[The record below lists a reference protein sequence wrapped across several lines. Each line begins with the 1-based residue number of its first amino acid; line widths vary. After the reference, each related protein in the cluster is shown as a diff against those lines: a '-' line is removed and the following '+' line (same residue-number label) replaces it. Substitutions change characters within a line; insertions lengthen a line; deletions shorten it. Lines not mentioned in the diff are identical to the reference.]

1 MKSKNLI
8 LSAMLMALPST
19 LMAQQNIQKAFDA
32 LLKDKIVETKT
43 QHTLERD
50 PETGQKTAQADVYDF
65 TLPTLYA
72 RKHIKEIQEAFEK
85 DKDAAY
91 TYRTGT
97 HRQDEVNE
105 RVDKKRHE
113 TMLSVIHYSRIQ
125 IAVGDGKQSVA
136 IGTKEGANYVYAC
149 FNDEDDA
156 TKKYRYCYAMDWVEQ
171 NGETIVRLAVTYA
184 TTLQYRNNKRQT
196 RTFIVNGEKVRVDG
210 NSFSNSFSL
219 GNGFPFDNS
228 SVFDSDS
235 ISFNRERS
243 SEGWLSEFN
252 TYKRLYQRNPDGSAA
267 NYYATYIYKLCKKA
281 DCLENEE
288 KQLVATEIKR
298 LKAKT
303 KDEFI
308 QQLFDMGI
316 ERLKK

>member
-1 MKSKNLI
+1 MKSKSLI
-8 LSAMLMALPST
+8 LTAMLTALPSV
-19 LMAQQNIQKAFDA
+19 LLAQQNIQKAFDA
-32 LLKDKIVETKT
+32 LLNENIVEIKT

-50 PETGQKTAQADVYDF
+50 PETGKKKAQMDIYDF
-65 TLPTLYA
+65 EIANPTGISRIKDIQRAFDKDKETAYELRSGDHAGNNYPTL
-72 RKHIKEIQEAFEK
+72 
-85 DKDAAY
+85 
-91 TYRTGT
+91 
-97 HRQDEVNE
+97 
-105 RVDKKRHE
+105 
-113 TMLSVIHYSRIQ
+113 
-125 IAVGDGKQSVA
+125 AVGDGRSQAVA
-136 IGTKEGANYVYAC
+136 VGRIKGSNYIYAC
-149 FNDEDDA
+149 FLDKDDPE
-156 TKKYRYCYAMDWVEQ
+156 KSYRYAYALEWVEKDKKTQ
-171 NGETIVRLAVTYA
+171 VRLAVTYA
-184 TTLQYRNNKRQT
+184 TTLQYRNSKSQT

-235 ISFNRERS
+235 ISFTRERS

>member
-1 MKSKNLI
+1 MKSKSLI
-8 LSAMLMALPST
+8 LTAMLTALPSV
-19 LMAQQNIQKAFDA
+19 LLAQQNIQKAFDA
-32 LLKDKIVETKT
+32 LLNENIVEIKT

-50 PETGQKTAQADVYDF
+50 PETGKKKAQMDIYDF
-65 TLPTLYA
+65 EVANPTGISRIKDIQRAFDKDKETAYELRSGDHAGNNYPTL
-72 RKHIKEIQEAFEK
+72 
-85 DKDAAY
+85 
-91 TYRTGT
+91 
-97 HRQDEVNE
+97 
-105 RVDKKRHE
+105 
-113 TMLSVIHYSRIQ
+113 
-125 IAVGDGKQSVA
+125 AVGDGRSQAVA
-136 IGTKEGANYVYAC
+136 VGRIKGSNYIYAL
-149 FNDEDDA
+149 FLDKDDPE
-156 TKKYRYCYAMDWVEQ
+156 KIYRYAYALEWVEKDKKTQ
-171 NGETIVRLAVTYA
+171 VRLAVTYA
-184 TTLQYRNNKRQT
+184 TTLQYRNSKRQT

>member
-1 MKSKNLI
+1 
-8 LSAMLMALPST
+8 MLTALPSV
-19 LMAQQNIQKAFDA
+19 LLAQQNIQKAFDA
-32 LLKDKIVETKT
+32 LLNENIVEIKT

-50 PETGQKTAQADVYDF
+50 PETGKKKAQMDIYDF
-65 TLPTLYA
+65 EVANPTGISRIKDIQRAFDKDKETAYELRSGDHAGNNYPTL
-72 RKHIKEIQEAFEK
+72 
-85 DKDAAY
+85 
-91 TYRTGT
+91 
-97 HRQDEVNE
+97 
-105 RVDKKRHE
+105 
-113 TMLSVIHYSRIQ
+113 
-125 IAVGDGKQSVA
+125 AVGDGRSQAVA
-136 IGTKEGANYVYAC
+136 VGRIKGSNYIYAC
-149 FNDEDDA
+149 FLDKDDPE
-156 TKKYRYCYAMDWVEQ
+156 KSYRYAYALEWVEKDKKTQ
-171 NGETIVRLAVTYA
+171 VRLAVTYA

-281 DCLENEE
+281 DCLEDGE

>member
-1 MKSKNLI
+1 MKSKSLI
-8 LSAMLMALPST
+8 LTAMLTALPSV
-19 LMAQQNIQKAFDA
+19 LLAQQNIQKAFDA
-32 LLKDKIVETKT
+32 LLNENIVEIKT

-50 PETGQKTAQADVYDF
+50 PETGKKKAQMDIYDF
-65 TLPTLYA
+65 EVANPTGISRIKDIQRAFDKDKETAYELRSGDHAGNNYPTL
-72 RKHIKEIQEAFEK
+72 
-85 DKDAAY
+85 
-91 TYRTGT
+91 
-97 HRQDEVNE
+97 
-105 RVDKKRHE
+105 
-113 TMLSVIHYSRIQ
+113 
-125 IAVGDGKQSVA
+125 AVGDGRSQAVA
-136 IGTKEGANYVYAC
+136 VGRIKGSNYIYAC
-149 FNDEDDA
+149 FLDKDDPE
-156 TKKYRYCYAMDWVEQ
+156 KSYRYAYALEWVEKDKKTQ
-171 NGETIVRLAVTYA
+171 VRLAVTYA
-184 TTLQYRNNKRQT
+184 TTLQYRNSKRQT

>member
-1 MKSKNLI
+1 MKSKSLI
-8 LSAMLMALPST
+8 LTAILTALPSV
-19 LMAQQNIQKAFDA
+19 LLAQQNIQKAFDA
-32 LLKDKIVETKT
+32 LLNENIVEIKT

-50 PETGQKTAQADVYDF
+50 PETGKKKAQIDIYDF
-65 TLPTLYA
+65 EIANPTGISRIKDIQRAFDKDKETAYELRSGDHAGNNYPTL
-72 RKHIKEIQEAFEK
+72 
-85 DKDAAY
+85 
-91 TYRTGT
+91 
-97 HRQDEVNE
+97 
-105 RVDKKRHE
+105 
-113 TMLSVIHYSRIQ
+113 
-125 IAVGDGKQSVA
+125 AVGDGRSQAVA
-136 IGTKEGANYVYAC
+136 VGRIKGSNYIYAL
-149 FNDEDDA
+149 FLDKDDSE
-156 TKKYRYCYAMDWVEQ
+156 KIYRYAYALEWVEKDKKTQ
-171 NGETIVRLAVTYA
+171 VRLAITYA
-184 TTLQYRNNKRQT
+184 TTLQYRNGRKQVK
-196 RTFIVNGEKVRVDG
+196 TFIVNGQEVRVDG
-210 NSFSNSFSL
+210 NSFSL

-252 TYKRLYQRNPDGSAA
+252 TYKRLYQNNPDGAAA

-281 DCLENEE
+281 DCLEDGE

>member
-1 MKSKNLI
+1 LF
-8 LSAMLMALPST
+8 L
-19 LMAQQNIQKAFDA
+19 D
-32 LLKDKIVETKT
+32 KD
-43 QHTLERD
+43 D
-50 PETGQKTAQADVYDF
+50 PEKIYR
-65 TLPTLYA
+65 YA
-72 RKHIKEIQEAFEK
+72 YVLEWVEK
-85 DKDAAY
+85 DKK
-91 TYRTGT
+91 T
-97 HRQDEVNE
+97 Q
-105 RVDKKRHE
+105 
-113 TMLSVIHYSRIQ
+113 
-125 IAVGDGKQSVA
+125 
-136 IGTKEGANYVYAC
+136 
-149 FNDEDDA
+149 
-156 TKKYRYCYAMDWVEQ
+156 
-171 NGETIVRLAVTYA
+171 VRLAVTYA
-184 TTLQYRNNKRQT
+184 TTLQYRNSKRQT

-219 GNGFPFDNS
+219 GNGFPFGNS

-235 ISFNRERS
+235 TLFNHERS

-252 TYKRLYQRNPDGSAA
+252 TYKRLYQNNPDGAAA

-281 DCLENEE
+281 DCLEDGE

>member
-1 MKSKNLI
+1 
-8 LSAMLMALPST
+8 MLTALPSV
-19 LMAQQNIQKAFDA
+19 LLAQQNIQKTFDA
-32 LLKDKIVETKT
+32 LLNENIVEIKT

-50 PETGQKTAQADVYDF
+50 PETGKKKAQMDIYDF
-65 TLPTLYA
+65 EIANPTGISRIKDIQRAFDKDKEAAYELRSGDHAGNNYPTL
-72 RKHIKEIQEAFEK
+72 
-85 DKDAAY
+85 
-91 TYRTGT
+91 
-97 HRQDEVNE
+97 
-105 RVDKKRHE
+105 
-113 TMLSVIHYSRIQ
+113 
-125 IAVGDGKQSVA
+125 AVGDGRSQAVA
-136 IGTKEGANYVYAC
+136 VGRIKGSNYIYAC
-149 FNDEDDA
+149 FLDKDDPE
-156 TKKYRYCYAMDWVEQ
+156 KSYRYAYALEWVEKDKKTQ
-171 NGETIVRLAVTYA
+171 VRLAVTYA
-184 TTLQYRNNKRQT
+184 TTLQYRNSKRQT

>member
-1 MKSKNLI
+1 MKSKSLI
-8 LSAMLMALPST
+8 LTAMLTALPSV
-19 LMAQQNIQKAFDA
+19 LLAQQNIQKAFDA
-32 LLKDKIVETKT
+32 LLNENIVEIKT

-50 PETGQKTAQADVYDF
+50 PETGKKKAQMDIYDF
-65 TLPTLYA
+65 EIANPTGISRIKDIQRAFDKDKEAAYELRSGDHAGNNYPTL
-72 RKHIKEIQEAFEK
+72 
-85 DKDAAY
+85 
-91 TYRTGT
+91 
-97 HRQDEVNE
+97 
-105 RVDKKRHE
+105 
-113 TMLSVIHYSRIQ
+113 
-125 IAVGDGKQSVA
+125 AVGDGRSQAVA
-136 IGTKEGANYVYAC
+136 VGRIKGSNYIYAC
-149 FNDEDDA
+149 FLDKDDPE
-156 TKKYRYCYAMDWVEQ
+156 KSYRYAYALEWVEKDKKTQ
-171 NGETIVRLAVTYA
+171 VRLAVTYA

>member
-1 MKSKNLI
+1 MKSKSLI
-8 LSAMLMALPST
+8 LTAMLTALPSV
-19 LMAQQNIQKAFDA
+19 LLAQQNIQKAFDA
-32 LLKDKIVETKT
+32 LLNENIVEIKT

-50 PETGQKTAQADVYDF
+50 PETGKKKAQMDIYDF
-65 TLPTLYA
+65 EIANPTGISRIKDIQRAFDKDKETAYELRSGDHAGIKGSNYIYA
-72 RKHIKEIQEAFEK
+72 CFLDKDDPEKSYRYAYALEWVEK
-85 DKDAAY
+85 DKK
-91 TYRTGT
+91 T
-97 HRQDEVNE
+97 Q
-105 RVDKKRHE
+105 
-113 TMLSVIHYSRIQ
+113 
-125 IAVGDGKQSVA
+125 
-136 IGTKEGANYVYAC
+136 
-149 FNDEDDA
+149 
-156 TKKYRYCYAMDWVEQ
+156 
-171 NGETIVRLAVTYA
+171 VRLAVTYA

-252 TYKRLYQRNPDGSAA
+252 TYKRLYQNNPDGAAA

-281 DCLENEE
+281 DCLEDGE

>member
-1 MKSKNLI
+1 MKSKSLI
-8 LSAMLMALPST
+8 LTVMLTALPSV
-19 LMAQQNIQKAFDA
+19 LLAQQNIQKAFDA
-32 LLKDKIVETKT
+32 LLNENIVEIKT

-50 PETGQKTAQADVYDF
+50 PETGKKKAQMDIYDF
-65 TLPTLYA
+65 EVANPTGISRIKDIQRAFDKDKEAAYELRSGDHAGNNYPTL
-72 RKHIKEIQEAFEK
+72 
-85 DKDAAY
+85 
-91 TYRTGT
+91 
-97 HRQDEVNE
+97 
-105 RVDKKRHE
+105 
-113 TMLSVIHYSRIQ
+113 
-125 IAVGDGKQSVA
+125 AVGDGRSQAVA
-136 IGTKEGANYVYAC
+136 VGKIKGSNYIYAL
-149 FNDEDDA
+149 FIDKDDPE
-156 TKKYRYCYAMDWVEQ
+156 KIYRYAYALEWVEKDKKTQ
-171 NGETIVRLAVTYA
+171 VRLAITYA
-184 TTLQYRNNKRQT
+184 TTLQYRNSKRQT
-196 RTFIVNGEKVRVDG
+196 RTFIVNGEKIRVDG

-252 TYKRLYQRNPDGSAA
+252 TYKRLYQNNPDGAAA

-281 DCLENEE
+281 DCLEDGE

-308 QQLFDMGI
+308 QQLFDMSI

>member
-1 MKSKNLI
+1 
-8 LSAMLMALPST
+8 MLTALPSV
-19 LMAQQNIQKAFDA
+19 LLAQQNIQKAFDA
-32 LLKDKIVETKT
+32 LLNENIVEIKT

-50 PETGQKTAQADVYDF
+50 PETGKKKAQMDIYDF
-65 TLPTLYA
+65 EVANPTGISRIKDIQRAFDKDKETAYELRSGDHAGNNYPTL
-72 RKHIKEIQEAFEK
+72 
-85 DKDAAY
+85 
-91 TYRTGT
+91 
-97 HRQDEVNE
+97 
-105 RVDKKRHE
+105 
-113 TMLSVIHYSRIQ
+113 
-125 IAVGDGKQSVA
+125 AVGDGRSQAVA
-136 IGTKEGANYVYAC
+136 VGRIKGSNYIYAC
-149 FNDEDDA
+149 FLDKDDPE
-156 TKKYRYCYAMDWVEQ
+156 KSYRYAYALEWVEKDKKTQ
-171 NGETIVRLAVTYA
+171 VRLAVTYA
-184 TTLQYRNNKRQT
+184 TTLQYRNSKRQT

>member
-1 MKSKNLI
+1 
-8 LSAMLMALPST
+8 MLTALPSV
-19 LMAQQNIQKAFDA
+19 LLAQQNIQKTFDA
-32 LLKDKIVETKT
+32 LLNENIVEIKT

-50 PETGQKTAQADVYDF
+50 PETGKKKAQMDIYDF
-65 TLPTLYA
+65 EIANPTGISRIKDIQRAFDKDKETAYELRSGDHAGNNYPTL
-72 RKHIKEIQEAFEK
+72 
-85 DKDAAY
+85 
-91 TYRTGT
+91 
-97 HRQDEVNE
+97 
-105 RVDKKRHE
+105 
-113 TMLSVIHYSRIQ
+113 
-125 IAVGDGKQSVA
+125 AVGDGRSQAVA
-136 IGTKEGANYVYAC
+136 VGC
-149 FNDEDDA
+149 FLDKDDPE
-156 TKKYRYCYAMDWVEQ
+156 KSYRYAYALEWVEKDKKTQ
-171 NGETIVRLAVTYA
+171 VRLAVTYA

>member
-1 MKSKNLI
+1 MKSKSLI
-8 LSAMLMALPST
+8 LTAMLTALPSV
-19 LMAQQNIQKAFDA
+19 LLAQQNIQKTFDA
-32 LLKDKIVETKT
+32 LLNENIVEIKT

-50 PETGQKTAQADVYDF
+50 PETGKKKAQMDIYDF
-65 TLPTLYA
+65 EVANPTGISRVRDIQRAFDKDKEAAYELRSGDHAGNNYPTL
-72 RKHIKEIQEAFEK
+72 
-85 DKDAAY
+85 
-91 TYRTGT
+91 
-97 HRQDEVNE
+97 
-105 RVDKKRHE
+105 
-113 TMLSVIHYSRIQ
+113 
-125 IAVGDGKQSVA
+125 AVGDGRSQAVA
-136 IGTKEGANYVYAC
+136 VGRIKGSNYIYAC
-149 FNDEDDA
+149 FLDKDDPE
-156 TKKYRYCYAMDWVEQ
+156 KSYRYAYALEWVEKDKKTQ
-171 NGETIVRLAVTYA
+171 VRLAVTYA

>member
-1 MKSKNLI
+1 
-8 LSAMLMALPST
+8 MLTALPSV
-19 LMAQQNIQKAFDA
+19 LLAQQNIQKAFDA
-32 LLKDKIVETKT
+32 LLNENIVEIKT

-50 PETGQKTAQADVYDF
+50 PETGKKKAQMDIYDF
-65 TLPTLYA
+65 EVANPTGISRVRDIQRAFDKDKEAAYELRSGDHAGNNYPTL
-72 RKHIKEIQEAFEK
+72 
-85 DKDAAY
+85 
-91 TYRTGT
+91 
-97 HRQDEVNE
+97 
-105 RVDKKRHE
+105 
-113 TMLSVIHYSRIQ
+113 
-125 IAVGDGKQSVA
+125 AVGDGRSQAVA
-136 IGTKEGANYVYAC
+136 VGRIKGSNYIYAL
-149 FNDEDDA
+149 FIDKDDPE
-156 TKKYRYCYAMDWVEQ
+156 KIYRYAYALEWVEKDKKTQ
-171 NGETIVRLAVTYA
+171 VRLAITYA
-184 TTLQYRNNKRQT
+184 TTLQYRNGRKQVK
-196 RTFIVNGEKVRVDG
+196 TFIVNGQEVRVDG
-210 NSFSNSFSL
+210 NSFSL
-219 GNGFPFDNS
+219 GNGFPFGNS

-252 TYKRLYQRNPDGSAA
+252 TYKRLYQNNPDGAAA

-281 DCLENEE
+281 DCLEDGE

>member
-1 MKSKNLI
+1 MKSKSLI
-8 LSAMLMALPST
+8 LTAMLTALPSV
-19 LMAQQNIQKAFDA
+19 LLAQQNIQKAFDE
-32 LLKDKIVETKT
+32 LLNENIVEIKT

-50 PETGQKTAQADVYDF
+50 PETGKKKAQMDIYDF
-65 TLPTLYA
+65 EVANPTGIS
-72 RKHIKEIQEAFEK
+72 RVRDIQRAFDK
-85 DKDAAY
+85 DKEDAYELRSGDHAGNDY
-91 TYRTGT
+91 
-97 HRQDEVNE
+97 HR
-105 RVDKKRHE
+105 
-113 TMLSVIHYSRIQ
+113 L
-125 IAVGDGKQSVA
+125 AVGDGKSYSVA
-136 IGTKEGANYVYAC
+136 IGRIKGSNYIYAL
-149 FNDEDDA
+149 FLDKDDSE
-156 TKKYRYCYAMDWVEQ
+156 KIYRYAYALEWVEKDKKTQ
-171 NGETIVRLAVTYA
+171 VRLAITYA
-184 TTLQYRNNKRQT
+184 TTLQYRNGRKQVK
-196 RTFIVNGEKVRVDG
+196 TFIVNGQEVRVDG
-210 NSFSNSFSL
+210 NSFSL
-219 GNGFPFDNS
+219 GNGFPFGNS

-235 ISFNRERS
+235 TLFNHERS

-281 DCLENEE
+281 DCLEDGE

>member
-1 MKSKNLI
+1 MKSKSII
-8 LSAMLMALPST
+8 LTAMLTALPSV
-19 LMAQQNIQKAFDA
+19 LLAQQNIQKAFDA
-32 LLKDKIVETKT
+32 LLNENIVEIKT

-50 PETGQKTAQADVYDF
+50 PETGKKKAQMDIYDF
-65 TLPTLYA
+65 EIANPTGISRIKDIQRAFDKDKETAYELRSGDHAGNNYPTL
-72 RKHIKEIQEAFEK
+72 
-85 DKDAAY
+85 
-91 TYRTGT
+91 
-97 HRQDEVNE
+97 
-105 RVDKKRHE
+105 
-113 TMLSVIHYSRIQ
+113 
-125 IAVGDGKQSVA
+125 AVGDGRSQAVA
-136 IGTKEGANYVYAC
+136 VGRIKGSNYIYAC
-149 FNDEDDA
+149 FLDKDDPE
-156 TKKYRYCYAMDWVEQ
+156 KSYRYAYALEWVEKDKKTQ
-171 NGETIVRLAVTYA
+171 VRLAVTYA

>member
-1 MKSKNLI
+1 MKSKSLI
-8 LSAMLMALPST
+8 LTAILTALPSV
-19 LMAQQNIQKAFDA
+19 LLAQQNIQKAFDA
-32 LLKDKIVETKT
+32 LLNENIVEIKT

-50 PETGQKTAQADVYDF
+50 PETGKKKAQMDIYDF
-65 TLPTLYA
+65 EIANPTGISRIKDIQRAFDKDKETAYELRSGDHAGNNYPTL
-72 RKHIKEIQEAFEK
+72 
-85 DKDAAY
+85 
-91 TYRTGT
+91 
-97 HRQDEVNE
+97 
-105 RVDKKRHE
+105 
-113 TMLSVIHYSRIQ
+113 
-125 IAVGDGKQSVA
+125 AVGDGRSQAVA
-136 IGTKEGANYVYAC
+136 VGRIKGSNYIYAL
-149 FNDEDDA
+149 FIDKDDPE
-156 TKKYRYCYAMDWVEQ
+156 KIYRYAYVLEWVEKDKKTQ
-171 NGETIVRLAVTYA
+171 VRLAVTYA
-184 TTLQYRNNKRQT
+184 TTLQYRNSKRQT

>member
-1 MKSKNLI
+1 MKSKSLI
-8 LSAMLMALPST
+8 LTAMLTALPSV
-19 LMAQQNIQKAFDA
+19 LLAQQNIQKAFDA
-32 LLKDKIVETKT
+32 LLNENIVEIKT
-43 QHTLERD
+43 QHALERD
-50 PETGQKTAQADVYDF
+50 PETGKKKAQMDIYDF
-65 TLPTLYA
+65 EIANPTGISRIKDIQRAFDKDKETAYELRSGDHAGNNYPTL
-72 RKHIKEIQEAFEK
+72 
-85 DKDAAY
+85 
-91 TYRTGT
+91 
-97 HRQDEVNE
+97 
-105 RVDKKRHE
+105 
-113 TMLSVIHYSRIQ
+113 
-125 IAVGDGKQSVA
+125 AVGDGRSQAVA
-136 IGTKEGANYVYAC
+136 VGRIKGSNYIYAC
-149 FNDEDDA
+149 FLDKDDPE
-156 TKKYRYCYAMDWVEQ
+156 KSYRYAYALEWVEKDKKTQ
-171 NGETIVRLAVTYA
+171 VRLAVTYA

>member
-1 MKSKNLI
+1 
-8 LSAMLMALPST
+8 MLTALPSV
-19 LMAQQNIQKAFDA
+19 LLAQQNIQKAFDA
-32 LLKDKIVETKT
+32 LLNENIVEIKT

-50 PETGQKTAQADVYDF
+50 PETGKKKAQMDIYEKKAQMDIYDF
-65 TLPTLYA
+65 EVANPTGISRVRDIQRAFDKDKEAAYELRSGDHAGNNYPTL
-72 RKHIKEIQEAFEK
+72 
-85 DKDAAY
+85 
-91 TYRTGT
+91 
-97 HRQDEVNE
+97 
-105 RVDKKRHE
+105 
-113 TMLSVIHYSRIQ
+113 
-125 IAVGDGKQSVA
+125 AVGDGRSQAVA
-136 IGTKEGANYVYAC
+136 VGRIKGSNYIYAL
-149 FNDEDDA
+149 FIDKDDPE
-156 TKKYRYCYAMDWVEQ
+156 KIYRYAYVLEWVEKDKKTQ
-171 NGETIVRLAVTYA
+171 VRLAVTYA
-184 TTLQYRNNKRQT
+184 TTLQYRNSKRQT
-196 RTFIVNGEKVRVDG
+196 RTFIVNGEKIRVDG

-252 TYKRLYQRNPDGSAA
+252 TYKRLYQNNPDGAAA

-281 DCLENEE
+281 DCLEDGE

>member
-1 MKSKNLI
+1 MKSKSLI
-8 LSAMLMALPST
+8 LTAMLTALPSV
-19 LMAQQNIQKAFDA
+19 LLAQQNIQKAFDA
-32 LLKDKIVETKT
+32 LLNENIVEIKT

-50 PETGQKTAQADVYDF
+50 PETGKKKAQMDIYDF
-65 TLPTLYA
+65 EVANPTGISRVRDIQRAFDKDKEAAYELRSGDHAGNNYPTL
-72 RKHIKEIQEAFEK
+72 
-85 DKDAAY
+85 
-91 TYRTGT
+91 
-97 HRQDEVNE
+97 
-105 RVDKKRHE
+105 
-113 TMLSVIHYSRIQ
+113 
-125 IAVGDGKQSVA
+125 AVGDGRSQAVA
-136 IGTKEGANYVYAC
+136 VGRIKGSNYIYAL
-149 FNDEDDA
+149 FIDKDDPE
-156 TKKYRYCYAMDWVEQ
+156 KIYRYAYVLEWVEKDKKTQ
-171 NGETIVRLAVTYA
+171 VRLAVTYA
-184 TTLQYRNNKRQT
+184 TTLQYRNSKRQT

-219 GNGFPFDNS
+219 GNGFPFGNS

-235 ISFNRERS
+235 TLFNHERS

-252 TYKRLYQRNPDGSAA
+252 
-267 NYYATYIYKLCKKA
+267 CKKA
-281 DCLENEE
+281 DCLEDGE

>member
-1 MKSKNLI
+1 
-8 LSAMLMALPST
+8 MLTALPSV
-19 LMAQQNIQKAFDA
+19 LLAQQNIQKAFDA
-32 LLKDKIVETKT
+32 LLNENIVEIKKKAQMDIYDFEVANPTGISRVRDIQRAFDKDKEAAYELRSGD
-43 QHTLERD
+43 HA
-50 PETGQKTAQADVYDF
+50 GNNY
-65 TLPTLYA
+65 PTL
-72 RKHIKEIQEAFEK
+72 
-85 DKDAAY
+85 
-91 TYRTGT
+91 
-97 HRQDEVNE
+97 
-105 RVDKKRHE
+105 
-113 TMLSVIHYSRIQ
+113 
-125 IAVGDGKQSVA
+125 AVGDGRSQAVA
-136 IGTKEGANYVYAC
+136 VGRIKGSNYIYAL
-149 FNDEDDA
+149 FIDKDDPE
-156 TKKYRYCYAMDWVEQ
+156 KIYRYAYVLEWVEKDKKTQ
-171 NGETIVRLAVTYA
+171 VRLAVTYA
-184 TTLQYRNNKRQT
+184 TTLQYRNSKRQT
-196 RTFIVNGEKVRVDG
+196 RTFIVNGEKIRVDG

-252 TYKRLYQRNPDGSAA
+252 TYKRLYQNNPDGAAA

-281 DCLENEE
+281 DCLEDGE

>member
-1 MKSKNLI
+1 MKSKSLI
-8 LSAMLMALPST
+8 LTAMLTALPSV
-19 LMAQQNIQKAFDA
+19 LLAQQNIQKAFDA
-32 LLKDKIVETKT
+32 LLNENIVEIKT

-50 PETGQKTAQADVYDF
+50 PETGKKKAQMDIYDF
-65 TLPTLYA
+65 EVANPTGISRIKDIQRAFDKDKETAYELRSGDHAGNNYPTL
-72 RKHIKEIQEAFEK
+72 
-85 DKDAAY
+85 
-91 TYRTGT
+91 
-97 HRQDEVNE
+97 
-105 RVDKKRHE
+105 
-113 TMLSVIHYSRIQ
+113 
-125 IAVGDGKQSVA
+125 AVGDGRSQAVA
-136 IGTKEGANYVYAC
+136 VGRIKGSNYIYAL
-149 FNDEDDA
+149 FIDKDDPE
-156 TKKYRYCYAMDWVEQ
+156 KSYRYAYALEWVEKDKKTQ
-171 NGETIVRLAVTYA
+171 VRLAVTYA